1 MSKHTPAPWSV
12 RTLVRN
18 EKIVDCFVT
27 ANDVNGF
34 AHKAEIMGDDEY
46 RDGIDRKLAD
56 DTLISAAPDLLE
68 ALEGVVLLAREMFEH
83 WDSDRDA
90 KVGKYLLAISGQ
102 RPGYDKRTDEI
113 LAAISKARG

>member
-1 MSKHTPAPWSV
+1 MNKHTPAPWSV

-46 RDGIDRKLAD
+46 RDGIERKLAD
-56 DTLISAAPDLLE
+56 ATLISAAPELLE
-68 ALEGVVLLAREMFEH
+68 A
-83 WDSDRDA
+83 
-90 KVGKYLLAISGQ
+90 AILGLSIAETEIDERYSGSLHKHMNE
-102 RPGYDKRTDEI
+102 RLNPIR
-113 LAAISKARG
+113 AAIAKARGEA